1 MAMRVRAPLALVPC
15 CHTTK
20 HWKNWRERGLACPFP
35 ETATAMLHPRAV
47 DAPPA
52 RGGGEGGCGRG
63 EGVEGLMQHLARLEE
78 RVAWRVKGKVRCTYT
93 CVLMYNVH
101 MCPRTA

>member
-47 DAPPA
+47 DAPPP
-52 RGGGEGGCGRG
+52 RSGGEGWCSRD
-63 EGVEGLMQHLARLEE
+63 EGVEGLMRHLGRLEE
-78 RVAWRVKGKVRCTYT
+78 RVAGRVKGKVRYTCTY
-93 CVLMYNVH
+93 LFISSVH
-101 MCPRTA
+101 MFPCTV